1 MKGSSVSAKKG
12 AWNKFTTAVMGL
24 VVLSLLVPLIFS
36 LGGLHNRAGYSGF
49 GSDEGET
56 ALNDVKTTF
65 IEENSTHPTKV
76 DMKVSM
82 KPERTSW
89 SNDAQRPSDKFEKSM
104 QHSHSDRI
112 LQNEL
117 KDNDEGETDL
127 QKPADND
134 ETDKSCEDAFGS
146 YCLWRKKHKKVMEDS
161 MVKKL
166 KDRLFMARSY
176 YPSIAKKN
184 QTHEKLTRELKQ
196 NIQEFERV
204 LSDATT
210 DADLQGSI
218 GQKLQNMEVA
228 IAKAEAE
235 HVGCYHV
242 DRKLAQILDMTKDEA
257 LFHRRQSA
265 FLYNLGVQTIPKSH
279 HCLSMRLTVEYFKSL
294 PDHGVPSEI
303 DHSDASGLQHYVIF
317 SKNVLASSVVINSTS
332 TYAKGSTK
340 MVFHLLT
347 DSENYFAMKHWF
359 IRNSYN
365 SATVHVENIDEHKQK
380 YVSAGLNN
388 ILHLSA
394 SEEFRVTIGNGE
406 DALLSPKRTEYLSVF
421 SEAYFCLPQ
430 IFSKLKKVIV
440 LDDDVVVQRD
450 LLPLWN
456 LDLEGKVIG
465 APEFCSVRLG
475 HLNGYLNAGTLDLDA
490 CIWMSGLNIIDLEK
504 WRELNLLQQ
513 YQERLQRIKDGSLPQ
528 ARALSA
534 SLVTFNGLIYG
545 LDNSWVLS
553 GLGHQYGID
562 RDTIKRVAVLHY
574 NGKMKPWLE
583 LGIRQYKGYWTRFL
597 KRDDQ
602 YMDDCNVNR

>member
-1 MKGSSVSAKKG
+1 MMVIFF
-12 AWNKFTTAVMGL
+12 N
-24 VVLSLLVPLIFS
+24 LL
-36 LGGLHNRAGYSGF
+36 Y
-49 GSDEGET
+49 E
-56 ALNDVKTTF
+56 
-65 IEENSTHPTKV
+65 
-76 DMKVSM
+76 
-82 KPERTSW
+82 
-89 SNDAQRPSDKFEKSM
+89 Q
-104 QHSHSDRI
+104 

-117 KDNDEGETDL
+117 KDNVEEGTDL
-127 QKPADND
+127 PRPADND

-146 YCLWRKKHKKVMEDS
+146 YCLWCKKHKEVMQDS

-166 KDRLFMARSY
+166 KDHLFMARSY

-184 QTHEKLTRELKQ
+184 QTHESLSRELKQ

-210 DADLQGSI
+210 DADLHGSI
-218 GQKLQNMEVA
+218 EQKLQNMEVA

-235 HVGCYHV
+235 HVACYHV

-279 HCLSMRLTVEYFKSL
+279 HCLSMRLTVEYFRSA
-294 PDHGVPSEI
+294 PDQSVPSEI
-303 DHSDASGLQHYVIF
+303 DHSDASVLQHYVIF
-317 SKNVLASSVVINSTS
+317 SKNILASSVVINSTS
-332 TYAKGSTK
+332 TCAKGSSK

-359 IRNSYN
+359 MRNSYN
-365 SATVHVENIDEHKQK
+365 SANVLVDNIDELKQK
-380 YVSAGLNN
+380 YISAGLTN
-388 ILHLSA
+388 ILHSSA
-394 SEEFRVTIGNGE
+394 SEEFRVTIRSGE
-406 DALLSPKRTEYLSVF
+406 DALLSPRRTEYLSVF
-421 SEAYFCLPQ
+421 SESYFCLQQ

-450 LLPLWN
+450 LSPLWN
-456 LDLEGKVIG
+456 LDMEGKVIG
-465 APEFCSVRLG
+465 APEFCKVRLG
-475 HLNGYLNAGTLDLDA
+475 HLKGYLNAETLDLDA
-490 CIWMSGLNIIDLEK
+490 CVWMSGLNIVDLEK

-513 YQERLQRIKDGSLPQ
+513 YQNSLQRQTKVRSLPQ
-528 ARALSA
+528 ERALSA

-545 LDNSWVLS
+545 LDGSWVLS

-562 RDTIKRVAVLHY
+562 RDAIKRAAVLHY